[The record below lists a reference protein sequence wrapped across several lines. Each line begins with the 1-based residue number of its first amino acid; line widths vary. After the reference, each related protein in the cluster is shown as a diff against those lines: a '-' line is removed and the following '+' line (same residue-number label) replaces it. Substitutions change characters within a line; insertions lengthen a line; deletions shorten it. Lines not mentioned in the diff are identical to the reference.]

1 MSFLALTFIFLTVFA
16 AVQLHNET
24 SHLIDLGSNVLSSQ
38 PEWLLMSAK
47 NYTEGTLSHHEI
59 NDYVN
64 QVFVLMQ
71 FFIYCI
77 FYTVRVWLY
86 MFLF

>member
-77 FYTVRVWLY
+77 FYTVRV
-86 MFLF
+86 